1 MTTPNATRPATPHTH
16 HFYIDGAWRAPHGT
30 ATLDVIDPSTEQ
42 AFASIAMG
50 DAQDVDD
57 AVAAARRAFASFGLS
72 TREQRSALLERVI
85 GVYERRQSE
94 LAEAISREMGAPIAL
109 ARQAHAAAGL
119 GHLREALSVLRE
131 HDFDQVIGKTRVTRE
146 PVGVC
151 ALITPWN
158 WPMNQIGCKVAAA
171 LAAGCTMVLKPSELA
186 PISALIFA
194 EILDEAGVPAGV
206 FNLINGDGATVGARM
221 ASHPDV
227 DMVSFTGSTRAGIL
241 VAKAAADTVKRV
253 HQELGGKSPNVLLD
267 DADFSRA
274 VTHGVRACFGNS
286 GQSCNAPTRLL
297 VPAARHAEVI
307 ALARE
312 AAQKTTV
319 GAPQASGTVL
329 GPVISAAQ
337 FAKIQGLIQQGIDE
351 GAELIAGGPGRPEGL
366 ATGYYVRPTIFAGVR
381 NDMAIAREE
390 VFGPV
395 LVILPYQSED
405 DAVAI
410 ANDTPYG
417 LSSYVTSGDIERA
430 RRVAR
435 RLRAGMVHIN
445 GAGVDRAAPFGGY
458 KQSGNGREWGR
469 FGIDDFLEIKSM
481 FGHEA

>member
-1 MTTPNATRPATPHTH
+1 MTDHSLQ
-16 HFYIDGAWRAPHGT
+16 FYIDGAWRAPHGT
-30 ATLDVIDPSTEQ
+30 TRVDVIDPSTEQ
-42 AFASIAMG
+42 PFASIAMG
-50 DAQDVDD
+50 SAQDVDD
-57 AVAAARRAFASFGLS
+57 AVAAARRAFASFGMS
-72 TREQRSALLERVI
+72 TREERVALLERVI
-85 GVYERRQSE
+85 AVYERRQGE
-94 LAEAISREMGAPIAL
+94 LAEAISREMGAPLAL

-119 GHLREALSVLRE
+119 AHLREALSVLRE
-131 HDFDQVIGKTRVTRE
+131 HAFDEVVNKTRVVRE

-158 WPMNQIGCKVAAA
+158 WPMNQVGCKVAAA
-171 LAAGCTMVLKPSELA
+171 LAAGCTMVLKPSEMS

-194 EILDEAGVPAGV
+194 EILDEAGVPPGV
-206 FNLINGDGATVGARM
+206 FNLVNGDGAVVGTRM

-227 DMVSFTGSTRAGIL
+227 DMVSFTGSTRAGVL
-241 VAKAAADTVKRV
+241 VAKAAADSVKRV
-253 HQELGGKSPNVLLD
+253 HQELGGKSPNIILG
-267 DADFSRA
+267 DADFKRA
-274 VTHGVRACFGNS
+274 VTHGVRACFNNS

-297 VPAARHAEVI
+297 VPKDRHAEAVAI
-307 ALARE
+307 ARE
-312 AAQKTTV
+312 VAAQVVV
-319 GAPQASGTVL
+319 GDPRTEGTVL

-351 GAELIAGGPGRPEGL
+351 SAELVAGGTGRPEGL
-366 ATGYYVRPTIFAGVR
+366 GTGYYVKPTIFAGVR
-381 NDMAIAREE
+381 NEMTIAREE

-395 LVILPYQSED
+395 LAILPYTDED

-410 ANDTPYG
+410 ANDTVYG
-417 LSSYVTSGDIERA
+417 LSSYVSSGDLDHA

-445 GAGVDRAAPFGGY
+445 GAGVDRAAAFGGY

-469 FGIDDFLEIKSM
+469 FGIEDFLEIKSM

>member
-1 MTTPNATRPATPHTH
+1 MTDRSLQ
-16 HFYIDGAWRAPHGT
+16 FYIDGAWRAPHGT
-30 ATLDVIDPSTEQ
+30 TRVDVIDPSTEQ
-42 AFASIAMG
+42 PFASIAMG
-50 DAQDVDD
+50 SAQDVDD
-57 AVAAARRAFASFGLS
+57 AVAAARRAFARFGVS
-72 TREQRSALLERVI
+72 TREEREALLERVI
-85 GVYERRQSE
+85 AVYERRQGE
-94 LAEAISREMGAPIAL
+94 LAEAISREMGAPMAL

-119 GHLREALSVLRE
+119 AHLREALSVLRE
-131 HDFDQVIGKTRVTRE
+131 HAFDEVVNKTRVVRE

-158 WPMNQIGCKVAAA
+158 WPMNQVGCKVAAA
-171 LAAGCTMVLKPSELA
+171 LAAGCTMVLKPSELS

-194 EILDEAGVPAGV
+194 EILDEAGVPPGV
-206 FNLINGDGATVGARM
+206 FNLVNGDGAVVGTRM

-227 DMVSFTGSTRAGIL
+227 DMVSFTGSTRAGVL
-241 VAKAAADTVKRV
+241 VAKAAADSVKRV
-253 HQELGGKSPNVLLD
+253 HQELGGKSPNIVLG
-267 DADFSRA
+267 DADFKRA
-274 VTHGVRACFGNS
+274 VTHGVRACFNNS

-297 VPAARHAEVI
+297 VPKDRHAEAVAI
-307 ALARE
+307 ARE
-312 AAQKTTV
+312 VAAQVVV
-319 GAPQASGTVL
+319 GDPRTEGTVL

-351 GAELIAGGPGRPEGL
+351 GAELVAGGTGRPEGL
-366 ATGYYVRPTIFAGVR
+366 GTGYYVKPTIFAGVR

-395 LVILPYQSED
+395 LAILPYDDED

-410 ANDTPYG
+410 ANDTVYG
-417 LSSYVTSGDIERA
+417 LSSYVSSGDLEHA

-445 GAGVDRAAPFGGY
+445 GAGVDRAAAFGGY

-469 FGIDDFLEIKSM
+469 FGIEDFLEIKSM

>member
-1 MTTPNATRPATPHTH
+1 MTDHSKQ
-16 HFYIDGAWRAPHGT
+16 FYIDGAWRQPHGA

-42 AFASIAMG
+42 PFATIAMG
-50 DAQDVDD
+50 DVQDVDA
-57 AVAAARRAFASFGLS
+57 AVAAARRAFARFGMS
-72 TREQRSALLERVI
+72 TREERVALLERVI
-85 GVYERRQSE
+85 GVYERRQGE

-119 GHLREALSVLRE
+119 AHLREALSVLRE
-131 HDFDQVIGKTRVTRE
+131 HAFDVVVNKTRVTRE

-171 LAAGCTMVLKPSELA
+171 LAAGCTMVLKPSELS

-206 FNLINGDGATVGARM
+206 FNLVNGDGAVVGSRM

-227 DMVSFTGSTRAGIL
+227 DMVSFTGSTRAGVL
-241 VAKAAADTVKRV
+241 VAKAAADSVKRV
-253 HQELGGKSPNVLLD
+253 HQELGGKSPNIILD
-267 DADFSRA
+267 DADFTRA
-274 VTHGVRACFGNS
+274 VTHGVRSCFNNS
-286 GQSCNAPTRLL
+286 GQSCNAPTRML
-297 VPAARHAEVI
+297 VPANRHAEVVKI
-307 ALARE
+307 ARE
-312 AAQKTTV
+312 VAAKTVV
-319 GAPQASGTVL
+319 GDPQADGTVL

-351 GAELIAGGPGRPEGL
+351 GAELIAGGTGKPEGL
-366 ATGYYVRPTIFAGVR
+366 ATGYYVKPTIFAGVR

-395 LVILPYQSED
+395 LAILPYETEAE
-405 DAVAI
+405 AVAI
-410 ANDTPYG
+410 ANDTVYG

-430 RRVAR
+430 RKVAR
-435 RLRAGMVHIN
+435 QLRAGMVHIN
-445 GAGVDRAAPFGGY
+445 GAGVDRAAAFGGY
-458 KQSGNGREWGR
+458 KQSGNGREWGK
-469 FGIDDFLEIKSM
+469 FGIEDFLEIKSM
-481 FGHEA
+481 FGHES

>member
-1 MTTPNATRPATPHTH
+1 MTDHSLQ
-16 HFYIDGAWRAPHGT
+16 FYIDGAWRAPHGT
-30 ATLDVIDPSTEQ
+30 QKADVIDPSTEQ
-42 AFASIAMG
+42 AFAAIALG
-50 DAQDVDD
+50 SARDVDD
-57 AVAAARRAFASFGLS
+57 AVAAARRAFASFGTS
-72 TREQRSALLERVI
+72 SRDARVALLERVI
-85 GVYERRQSE
+85 AVYERRQGD
-94 LAEAISREMGAPIAL
+94 LAEAISREMGAPLAL

-119 GHLREALSVLRE
+119 AHLREALSVLRE
-131 HDFDQVIGKTRVTRE
+131 HAFDEVVNKTRVTRE

-158 WPMNQIGCKVAAA
+158 WPMNQVGCKVAAA
-171 LAAGCTMVLKPSELA
+171 LAAGCTMVLKPSELS

-194 EILDEAGVPAGV
+194 EILDEAGVPPGV
-206 FNLINGDGATVGARM
+206 FNLVNGDGAVVGTRM

-227 DMVSFTGSTRAGIL
+227 DMVSFTGSTRAGVL
-241 VAKAAADTVKRV
+241 VAKAAADSVKRV
-253 HQELGGKSPNVLLD
+253 HQELGGKSPNIILD
-267 DADFSRA
+267 DADFTRA
-274 VTHGVRACFGNS
+274 VTHGVRACFNNS
-286 GQSCNAPTRLL
+286 GQSCNAPTRML
-297 VPAARHAEVI
+297 VPATRLAEVVKI
-307 ALARE
+307 ARE
-312 AAQKTTV
+312 VAAKVVV
-319 GAPQASGTVL
+319 GDPRAEGTVL

-351 GAELIAGGPGRPEGL
+351 GAELIAGGTGRPDGL
-366 ATGYYVRPTIFAGVR
+366 GTGYYVKPTIFAGVR

-395 LVILPYQSED
+395 LAILPYADED

-410 ANDTPYG
+410 ANDTVYG
-417 LSSYVTSGDIERA
+417 LSSYVSSGDLDHA

-445 GAGVDRAAPFGGY
+445 GAGVDRAAAFGGY

-469 FGIDDFLEIKSM
+469 FGIEDFLEIKSM

>member
-1 MTTPNATRPATPHTH
+1 MTDRSLQ
-16 HFYIDGAWRAPHGT
+16 FYIDGAWRAPHGT
-30 ATLDVIDPSTEQ
+30 TRVDVIDPSTEQ
-42 AFASIAMG
+42 PFASIAMG
-50 DAQDVDD
+50 SAQDVDD
-57 AVAAARRAFASFGLS
+57 AVAAARRAFASYGVS
-72 TREQRSALLERVI
+72 TREERIALLERVI
-85 GVYERRQSE
+85 AVYERRQGE
-94 LAEAISREMGAPIAL
+94 LAEAISREMGAPLAL

-119 GHLREALSVLRE
+119 AHLREALSVLRE
-131 HDFDQVIGKTRVTRE
+131 HAFDEVVNKTRVVRE

-158 WPMNQIGCKVAAA
+158 WPMNQVGCKVAAA
-171 LAAGCTMVLKPSELA
+171 LAAGCTMVLKPSELS

-194 EILDEAGVPAGV
+194 EILDEAGVPPGV
-206 FNLINGDGATVGARM
+206 FNLVNGDGAVVGTRM

-227 DMVSFTGSTRAGIL
+227 DMVSFTGSTRAGVL
-241 VAKAAADTVKRV
+241 VAKAAADSVKRV
-253 HQELGGKSPNVLLD
+253 HQELGGKSPNIILG
-267 DADFSRA
+267 DADFKRA
-274 VTHGVRACFGNS
+274 VTHGVRACFNNS

-297 VPAARHAEVI
+297 VPKDRHAEAVAI
-307 ALARE
+307 ARE
-312 AAQKTTV
+312 VAAQVVV
-319 GAPQASGTVL
+319 GDPRTEGTVL

-351 GAELIAGGPGRPEGL
+351 GAELVAGGTGRPEGL
-366 ATGYYVRPTIFAGVR
+366 GTGYYVKPTIFAGVR

-395 LVILPYQSED
+395 LAILPYDDED

-410 ANDTPYG
+410 ANDTVYG
-417 LSSYVTSGDIERA
+417 LSSYVSSGDLDHA

-445 GAGVDRAAPFGGY
+445 GAGVDRAAAFGGY

-469 FGIDDFLEIKSM
+469 FGIEDFLEIKSM